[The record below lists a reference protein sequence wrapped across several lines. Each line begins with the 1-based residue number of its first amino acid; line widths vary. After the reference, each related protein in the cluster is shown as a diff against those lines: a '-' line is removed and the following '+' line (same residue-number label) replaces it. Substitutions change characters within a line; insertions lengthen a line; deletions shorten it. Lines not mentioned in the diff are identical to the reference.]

1 MGLLSAINWPSR
13 SVRVTDVASE
23 EIKAMQRS
31 PSSLSS
37 RSGSLTPNRS
47 GAAFSPAQYSASP
60 DPEWWSID
68 HTSAEDDDDMH
79 DPGTARSGHAFTVR
93 GIMNLG
99 CVSII
104 AGALLMLFAG
114 YPLLE
119 AFRKRDTDTG
129 GSYGLGGI
137 NATGQIPEYSI
148 NFGMIDPD
156 TPESVHHRTGFDGK
170 KQVLV
175 FSDEFNVDGRTFYP
189 GEDPYWEAVDLH
201 YWGTNNLEWYSPQQV
216 TTTEGKL
223 AITLDERETHD
234 LDFAGASIA
243 LPGTSDVWGLWP
255 AFWTMGNLGRAA
267 YANQTYQGQ
276 PTAVANHEVG
286 SEYDE
291 GALSYLPGQ
300 RLSRCTCPGE
310 VHPGPID
317 SKTGEFV
324 GRAAPEIDVF
334 EAQVEI
340 ASRTGQ
346 VSQSAQW
353 APFNANYQFI
363 DQKGKTYE
371 FHNDE
376 AEINSY
382 LGGVFQQAT
391 SSLATTNQAC
401 YSGTNPTPNGSC
413 YSEYGIEFESGNNGH
428 ITWASDGEETW
439 TIFGSAMGPDPV
451 AKIGQRTIS
460 EEPMYI
466 ILNLGISKNFGD
478 VNFDELVFPAI
489 MYVDWVRVYQPEGS
503 INLGCDP
510 KNRPT
515 SNYIEHFKEAY
526 QNPNMTTFVDD
537 YGQEFPKNRFLAPI
551 SWALH
556 QIHITD
562 IGTFVTSI
570 LGVVP
575 LAALLSFGTEEIA
588 LLQSSLLGGLLSNI
602 LLVLG
607 MSFIAGG
614 IKFSQQSFKQ
624 LPASLN
630 TSLLMLSVMSL
641 MIPLAFHTILGDKFP
656 ENPTSEKT
664 FILQMSREEFL
675 DHVEDDGLISPTH
688 PDSTTQA
695 HVTSL
700 SDDLEAGFKRPQLK
714 RARTAP
720 IIATPL
726 MTSTSTYSGSTKCD
740 ETPRIDNKRQVEHP
754 RLNIGTI
761 GNAAEHATA
770 VIAAAKGK
778 QELALAVALG
788 STVQIAIFVIPLIV
802 LLAWII
808 SKPLTL
814 QDSLSKMVEVIG

>member
-1 MGLLSAINWPSR
+1 MRFYYRWCSINVIVSLLRLQKHILRYKS
-13 SVRVTDVASE
+13 
-23 EIKAMQRS
+23 
-31 PSSLSS
+31 
-37 RSGSLTPNRS
+37 
-47 GAAFSPAQYSASP
+47 
-60 DPEWWSID
+60 
-68 HTSAEDDDDMH
+68 
-79 DPGTARSGHAFTVR
+79 
-93 GIMNLG
+93 
-99 CVSII
+99 
-104 AGALLMLFAG
+104 AG

-234 LDFAGASIA
+234 LDFAGGMITTWNKFCFSDNAYLSASIA

-267 YANQTYQGQ
+267 YGASLEGLWPYSYDSCDVGTVANQTYQGQ

-537 YGQEFPKNRFLAPI
+537 YGQEFPKNRFL
-551 SWALH
+551 
-556 QIHITD
+556 
-562 IGTFVTSI
+562 G
-570 LGVVP
+570 
-575 LAALLSFGTEEIA
+575 E
-588 LLQSSLLGGLLSNI
+588 
-602 LLVLG
+602 
-607 MSFIAGG
+607 
-614 IKFSQQSFKQ
+614 
-624 LPASLN
+624 
-630 TSLLMLSVMSL
+630 
-641 MIPLAFHTILGDKFP
+641 
-656 ENPTSEKT
+656 
-664 FILQMSREEFL
+664 
-675 DHVEDDGLISPTH
+675 
-688 PDSTTQA
+688 
-695 HVTSL
+695 
-700 SDDLEAGFKRPQLK
+700 
-714 RARTAP
+714 
-720 IIATPL
+720 
-726 MTSTSTYSGSTKCD
+726 C
-740 ETPRIDNKRQVEHP
+740 
-754 RLNIGTI
+754 
-761 GNAAEHATA
+761 
-770 VIAAAKGK
+770 
-778 QELALAVALG
+778 
-788 STVQIAIFVIPLIV
+788 
-802 LLAWII
+802 
-808 SKPLTL
+808 
-814 QDSLSKMVEVIG
+814 